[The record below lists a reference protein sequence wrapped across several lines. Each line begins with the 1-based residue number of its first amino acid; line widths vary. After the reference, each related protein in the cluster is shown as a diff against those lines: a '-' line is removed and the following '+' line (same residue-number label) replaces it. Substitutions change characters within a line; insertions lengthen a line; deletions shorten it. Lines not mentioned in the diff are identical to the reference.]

1 MSINL
6 NINGLKKIYK
16 GDPRTPLIDV
26 LRNNFNLTGAKPV
39 CREGFCGSCLVIIDE
54 KPIASCL
61 KPVGELNEKQI
72 STIEG
77 LSSYDQ
83 LNLVQKKF
91 EEFDVVQCGMCFP
104 GIVVKLTSFLKNN
117 PKPQEIDVRKALIG
131 NICRCTG
138 YERIID
144 AIMSLIN
151 ESKKNEK

>member
-16 GDPRTPLIDV
+16 GDPRKPLIDV

-39 CREGFCGSCLVIIDE
+39 CREGFCGSCLVIVDE

-117 PKPQEIDVRKALIG
+117 PKPQEIDIRKALIG

>member
-138 YERIID
+138 DERIID

>member
-16 GDPRTPLIDV
+16 GDPRKPLIDV

-39 CREGFCGSCLVIIDE
+39 CREGFCGSCLVIVDE

-77 LSSYDQ
+77 
-83 LNLVQKKF
+83 
-91 EEFDVVQCGMCFP
+91 
-104 GIVVKLTSFLKNN
+104 
-117 PKPQEIDVRKALIG
+117 
-131 NICRCTG
+131 
-138 YERIID
+138 
-144 AIMSLIN
+144 
-151 ESKKNEK
+151 